1 MASQREINPMSSF
14 SRQITQDFKA
24 IERPLRVQIL
34 IFTFIRLVF
43 NTLYRMVYP
52 FLPVFSRGL
61 GVDISTLSLAL
72 TNRSLVGMLGPFLA
86 AIADRRGRKV
96 GMLFGVGMFIAGV
109 IIMVIWPSFPAFVIM
124 LILTTLGKY
133 GFDPSMQA
141 YLGDR
146 IPYQR
151 RGLPISITELGWSLS
166 FFLGIPLISFLIARR
181 GWTSPFLILA
191 LLGCVAGF
199 VLLWLVPRD
208 TVSNE
213 GQTNLLGNFREVLS
227 YPPALAGLFVGLSGS
242 VANEVINLI
251 FGVWMEDSFGLMII
265 ALGGTAAVIG
275 LAELG
280 GETLVG
286 GLVDRIGKES
296 AVRAGLITNCFA
308 ALIFPL
314 VGNSAAGAVMAL
326 FLFFI
331 TFEFMLV
338 SSIPMMTEM
347 MPGARATLM
356 SFNVAGLSLGRAIGA
371 LIGPSLFAW
380 GIGASAGAAIIFNL
394 LAILAL
400 RWVRE
405 AVD

>member
-1 MASQREINPMSSF
+1 MSSLT
-14 SRQITQDFKA
+14 RQITQDFKA

-34 IFTFIRLVF
+34 IFTCIRLIF
-43 NTLYRMVYP
+43 NTLFRMVYP
-52 FLPVFSRGL
+52 FLPVFSRSL

-86 AIADRRGRKV
+86 AFADRRGRKV
-96 GMLFGVGMFIAGV
+96 GMLFGIGMFIIGV

-151 RGLPISITELGWSLS
+151 RGLALSITELGWSLS
-166 FFLGIPLISFLIARR
+166 FFLGIPLISFLIASR
-181 GWTSPFLILA
+181 GWTSPFLIMA

-199 VLLWLVPRD
+199 VLLYLVPRD

-213 GQTNLLGNFREVLS
+213 CQTNPLLNFREVLS
-227 YPPALAGLFVGLSGS
+227 YPPALAGLIVGISGS

-280 GETLVG
+280 GETLAG
-286 GLVDRIGKES
+286 GLVDRFGK
-296 AVRAGLITNCFA
+296 VRAIRVGLIANCFA

-314 VGNSAAGAVMAL
+314 VGQSTAGAVISL
-326 FLFFI
+326 FIFFI
-331 TFEFMLV
+331 TFEFWLV

-356 SFNVAGLSLGRAIGA
+356 AFNVAGLSLGRAIGA

-380 GIGASAGAAIIFNL
+380 GIGVSAGAAIIFNL

-405 AVD
+405 AVR